1 MPYEPVKM
9 PSIVFPIDL
18 LSIAECVIASGLAFI
33 AVWVGFEM
41 ARPGR
46 SRVLNSQRRR
56 RRW

>member
-46 SRVLNSQRRR
+46 SRVL
-56 RRW
+56 